1 MLSIL
6 FTGYIPTS
14 KEAPL
19 FYIGPMNATISG
31 NTLEGPR
38 IRAGG
43 MTTAW
48 LNPHLFAKGYI
59 AYGFKDERVKGLAE
73 LEYSFKKKKEYA
85 NEFPIHSLKLHY
97 ESDVNQYG
105 QNYLYTSKDNV
116 FLALKRE
123 KDDRIGYFKQAE
135 MTYTN
140 EFYSGFSFQLTAR
153 RRTDES
159 SYLIPFLRKEGDVY
173 TPVKDFSTS
182 AAELK
187 LRYAPN
193 EKFFQT
199 QWNRFPVSLDAP
211 VFTLSHTIA
220 GKGILGS
227 DYTYNHTEAGI
238 QKRFWFSAFGYTD
251 IILKAGKVW
260 NKVPFP
266 LLIMPNANL
275 SYTIQPE
282 SYSLMN
288 AMEFMNDE
296 YFSWDVT
303 YFLNGWLF
311 NRIPLLKKLKW
322 REVVSCRGLYGHLS
336 DKNNPAL
343 SDGLFAFPI
352 ANTQSMGKTPY
363 VEAGIGIENILKV
376 LRLDYVWR
384 LTYRDAPGIDKSGLR
399 ISLHMTF

>member
-1 MLSIL
+1 MQSNH
-6 FTGYIPTS
+6 TS
-14 KEAPL
+14 VRSRWGEKPYYSLDYYLKETFGQKVYKIAL
-19 FYIGPMNATISG
+19 DA
-31 NTLEGPR
+31 
-38 IRAGG
+38 G
-43 MTTAW
+43 MTCPNRDGTLDTRGCIFCSEGGSGDFATTNRSITAAIDAAICR
-48 LNPHLFAKGYI
+48 LNDSAKETGQKYI

-275 SYTIQPE
+275 SYTIQP
-282 SYSLMN
+282 
-288 AMEFMNDE
+288 
-296 YFSWDVT
+296 
-303 YFLNGWLF
+303 
-311 NRIPLLKKLKW
+311 
-322 REVVSCRGLYGHLS
+322 
-336 DKNNPAL
+336 
-343 SDGLFAFPI
+343 
-352 ANTQSMGKTPY
+352 
-363 VEAGIGIENILKV
+363 
-376 LRLDYVWR
+376 
-384 LTYRDAPGIDKSGLR
+384 
-399 ISLHMTF
+399 